1 MRDASKTQEVNE
13 SYKTQEVWKVTS
25 CPGSFP
31 RLHKLYNADERGS
44 PGSTMPPLGC
54 APGCMSCPPHQCG
67 LFSDA
72 PANSPLIP
80 KPDLGGIISLVCC
93 QCPACDRHLLVS
105 PPGKA
110 MLTFIQLSVE
120 GHLGCSHHSPGV
132 SHAEP
137 CVWCS
142 RECAALVWLDSTV
155 STPEHWHS

>member
-31 RLHKLYNADERGS
+31 RLHKLYNAEERGS

-54 APGCMSCPPHQCG
+54 ALGCMSCPPHQCG

-72 PANSPLIP
+72 LANSPLIP

-105 PPGKA
+105 PQEK
-110 MLTFIQLSVE
+110 S
-120 GHLGCSHHSPGV
+120 CSHLSSYLLRDIWAVPITPQEWVMLNPV
-132 SHAEP
+132 SGAAVSVQH
-137 CVWCS
+137 WCG
-142 RECAALVWLDSTV
+142 
-155 STPEHWHS
+155 